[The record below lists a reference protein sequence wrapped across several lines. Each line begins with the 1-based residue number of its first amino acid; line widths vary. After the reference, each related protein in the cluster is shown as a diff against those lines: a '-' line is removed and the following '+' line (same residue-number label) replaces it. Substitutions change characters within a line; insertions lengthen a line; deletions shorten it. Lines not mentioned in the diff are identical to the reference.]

1 MRIGEL
7 REELYQM
14 WRIGN
19 IAEKHSCSTILGI
32 IDGIDDSFVVAKMD
46 RATQMLISYVNNSKN
61 QNNGAIEILRRYL
74 DMEE

>member
-14 WRIGN
+14 RRIGN

-46 RATQMLISYVNNSKN
+46 RATQMLISYVK
-61 QNNGAIEILRRYL
+61 
-74 DMEE
+74 